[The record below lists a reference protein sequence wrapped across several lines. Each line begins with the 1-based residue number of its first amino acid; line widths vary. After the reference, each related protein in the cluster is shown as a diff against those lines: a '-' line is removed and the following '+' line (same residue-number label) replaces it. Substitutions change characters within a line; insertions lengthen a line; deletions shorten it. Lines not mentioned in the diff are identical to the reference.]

1 MKLAKKVLIL
11 PIISMLFSLSGC
23 ISFADDG
30 WKKYNTPELFLSHSQ
45 VHDYVTV
52 ETTDVD
58 GKVLDY
64 DFKIR
69 DLILGVDN
77 YETISKKSTKS
88 NRFISYKILISHS
101 TAGPNYSNMYIY
113 DDGCLQIDYKSALG
127 RKRSFYY
134 SFDSSKA
141 FSLVDSIENRINEII
156 EAENEDLE
164 KAIVSGS
171 MNNFITAI
179 EEAEVVP
186 VRCWE
191 DKNTYNFYDDNEL
204 LDIIKTIDLERSNDT
219 TNYGQILLYNT
230 DFTGEA
236 SLKEWHLDLLKNFEF
251 IEIYY
256 AYKNRFD
263 YPKTSLTRYS
273 LDAQKGR
280 ELHQK
285 ALEMA
290 KR

>member
-1 MKLAKKVLIL
+1 MKLSKKLLI
-11 PIISMLFSLSGC
+11 ISISSMLFSLSGC
-23 ISFADDG
+23 ISFADDR
-30 WKKYNTPELFLSHSQ
+30 WKEYNTPELFLSHSV
-45 VHDYVTV
+45 VHDYITV
-52 ETTDVD
+52 ESTGIEDS
-58 GKVLDY
+58 VLDY
-64 DFKIR
+64 EFKIK
-69 DLILGVDN
+69 DLILAVEN

-88 NRFISYKILISHS
+88 KRYISYKILISHS

-113 DDGCLQIDYKSALG
+113 DDGYLQIDHKSALG

-134 SFDSSKA
+134 SFDSSVA
-141 FSLVDSIENRINEII
+141 HTLVDSIENRINEII

-164 KAIVSGS
+164 KAIVAGS

-191 DKNTYNFYDDNEL
+191 DKKTYNFYDDNEL

-230 DFTGEA
+230 NFTGEA

-273 LDAQKGR
+273 LEPEKGR
-280 ELHQK
+280 ELYQK

>member
-1 MKLAKKVLIL
+1 MKLSKKLLII
-11 PIISMLFSLSGC
+11 PISSMIFSLSGC
-23 ISFADDG
+23 ISFADDC
-30 WKKYNTPELFLSHSQ
+30 WKEYNTPELFLSHSV
-45 VHDYVTV
+45 VHDYVTI
-52 ETTDVD
+52 EST
-58 GKVLDY
+58 GIEGSVLDY
-64 DFKIR
+64 EFKIK
-69 DLILGVDN
+69 DLILAVEN

-88 NRFISYKILISHS
+88 KRYISYKILISHS

-113 DDGCLQIDYKSALG
+113 DDGYLQIDHKSALG

-134 SFDSSKA
+134 SFDSSIA
-141 FSLVDSIENRINEII
+141 HTLVDSIENRINEIV

-164 KAIVSGS
+164 KAIVAGS

-179 EEAEVVP
+179 EDAEVVP

-191 DKNTYNFYDDNEL
+191 DKKTYSFYDDNEL
-204 LDIIKTIDLERSNDT
+204 LDIIKTIDIERSNDT

-230 DFTGEA
+230 NFTGEA
-236 SLKEWHLDLLKNFEF
+236 SLVEWHFDLLKNFEF
-251 IEIYY
+251 LEIYY

-280 ELHQK
+280 ELYQK